1 MCGHVGEGIP
11 LVEAPE
17 DSKFQIV
24 FPVVIGNENLSLIL
38 AAGWMSQPLEPTR
51 LQAASIIES
60 LSHSVL
66 WFCSLPWKTCGATD
80 VDINARCSFWWG

>member
-51 LQAASIIES
+51 LQLLVL
-60 LSHSVL
+60 LSHSVTQ
-66 WFCSLPWKTCGATD
+66 SLGVVVLFASLED
-80 VDINARCSFWWG
+80 VWSN